1 MHHEESFVLI
11 RRLRLMSS
19 SAASCPLTIYDLLLN
34 IEGQMLRLRY
44 APLSMTNRTLGQ
56 PFDFAQSL
64 P

>member
-1 MHHEESFVLI
+1 
-11 RRLRLMSS
+11 LRLMSS